1 MNKVNLYSNKG
12 TKLEVVSLPKEFGEK
27 VNLKLLAQAIRV
39 FETKS
44 HVGLAKTKTRAEV
57 NRTKRKWYKQ
67 KGTGGARHGA
77 RSAPI
82 FVGGG
87 VAHGPKPVKKRLSLP
102 KKMAKKALLT
112 AFSAKRQEGE
122 ICLVKDLGKL
132 AKTSQACLLGQKVRQ
147 IMDKPKAKIS
157 FVLAKK
163 DYPVLARVF
172 RNLENSQVLPWED
185 LNAYQVFF
193 AGILAI
199 DKATLIKAK
208 KKEK

>member
-87 VAHGPKPVKKRLSLP
+87 VAHGPKPIKKRLSLP
-102 KKMAKKALLT
+102 KKMAKKALLA

-132 AKTSQACLLGQKVRQ
+132 GKTSQACLLLQKVRQ

-172 RNLENSQVLPWED
+172 RNLENSQVLSWED

-193 AGILAI
+193 AGILLI
-199 DKATLIKAK
+199 DKTILIKK
-208 KKEK
+208 KREKK